1 MCPSNLSRKRRQRAA
16 GWVGGVLVALA
27 SLSAGAQTYRFN
39 NVERVVAIGDVHGA
53 YPEFTQV
60 LKGTG
65 LVDANLHWVGGR
77 THLVQN
83 GDVFSRGDQA
93 LKVIELLMRL
103 QEEAAAAGGAVHP
116 LLGNH
121 EVMSLTGDLRYV
133 SPGEFATYAT
143 ADGTPRDRAIGAN
156 PGYLERMQALAPDGR
171 IGRWLLQRPVM
182 VAINDNLF
190 VHGGLSDKLAG
201 QTLEQV
207 NASALRDVRAFAE
220 GWHALVNGG
229 ALKPTDDFDRI
240 LAVANAL
247 AAVPASTAAPA
258 ASSAATAAPA
268 TPALVSPLQAPAQAI
283 LAAVKGL
290 PFQSNGPVWYR
301 GSSVCHPYTE
311 SEVVKAALR
320 SLGANRV
327 VVGHTP
333 TLDHHV
339 SLRLDNQVARIDTG
353 MNKVAYEGIPAAL
366 VIERGRTQAFHLGEG
381 LAPPRAEANR
391 EWVRPY
397 GMTDAQLEDF
407 LLKAAVTKDETLDL
421 GVTKPRRLTLERD
434 GKRIRAV
441 FKAFDSDP
449 EIRPSGRWERRYD
462 KADRFQYEIAAYKL
476 DRILGLQMVPVAVE
490 RNVGGE
496 RGLVQYWVEGA
507 HNETDRV
514 QQKLQYD
521 SDCSFTRQHQLI
533 NAFDVLIHNLDR
545 NTGNILYDRDWQV
558 WMIDH
563 TRAFSTE
570 AGRPPELRKVPIVV
584 SPQMRAALA
593 NVTESQLAPLAPYL
607 HVRQIRALVTRAQAL
622 RNKP

>member
-1 MCPSNLSRKRRQRAA
+1 
-16 GWVGGVLVALA
+16 VLVALA
-27 SLSAGAQTYRFN
+27 SMSAGAQPYRFT

-53 YPEFTQV
+53 YPEFVQV

-65 LVDANLHWVGGR
+65 LVDANLRWVGGR

-93 LKVIELLMRL
+93 LKVVELLMRL
-103 QEEAAAAGGAVHP
+103 QDEAAAAGGAVHP

-143 ADGTPRDRAIGAN
+143 ADGAPRDRAIGARE
-156 PGYLERMQALAPDGR
+156 GYLERMQALAPDGR

-182 VAINDNLF
+182 ITINDDLF
-190 VHGGLSDKLAG
+190 VHGGLSDKLVG

-220 GWHALVNGG
+220 SWHVLVSGG
-229 ALKPTDDFDRI
+229 ALQPTDDFDRI
-240 LAVANAL
+240 LAVA
-247 AAVPASTAAPA
+247 STLGTAPA
-258 ASSAATAAPA
+258 PAPA
-268 TPALVSPLQAPAQAI
+268 PAPVPVSPMQGPAQAI
-283 LAAVKGL
+283 SSAVKGL

-301 GSSVCHPYTE
+301 GNSVCHPYME

-320 SLGANRV
+320 SLGAKRV

-339 SLRLDNQVARIDTG
+339 SLRLDGQVARIDTG
-353 MNKVAYEGIPAAL
+353 MNKVAYDGVPSAL

-381 LAPPRAEANR
+381 MAPPRVEANR
-391 EWVRPY
+391 EWGRPY
-397 GMTDAQLEDF
+397 GLSDAQLEEF
-407 LLKAAVTKDETLDL
+407 LLNAPVAMDETLDL

-449 EIRPSGRWERRYD
+449 DIRLSGRWERRYD

-490 RNVGGE
+490 RRIGGE

-507 HNETDRV
+507 RNETDRI

-533 NAFDVLIHNLDR
+533 NVFDVLVHNLDR

-570 AGRPPELRKVPIVV
+570 QGRPPELREVPIVV
-584 SPQMRAALA
+584 SPQMHAALA

-607 HVRQIRALVTRAQAL
+607 HIRQIRALVARAQAL
-622 RNKP
+622 RKAR